1 MILNYFKMTPKQA
14 DFSQIPLISFKRD
27 KNVGDFLVSSAL
39 KYDTLS
45 RTFN

>member
-14 DFSQIPLISFKRD
+14 YFSQIPLISFKRD
-27 KNVGDFLVSSAL
+27 KNVGNFLFSSAL
-39 KYDTLS
+39 KYDSLP